1 MKRTSKLA
9 KKFDKQAPIY
19 NRQRKNK
26 SLGQWRAKLLKDAD
40 GKVLE
45 LAVGAGA
52 NFPYYSSDVEVTAV
66 DISPN
71 MINFARHAAQT
82 EQIQAEFIL
91 NDLETLDFPENSFD
105 TIVST
110 LSFCGYEDPVQM

>member
-1 MKRTSKLA
+1 
-9 KKFDKQAPIY
+9 

-26 SLGQWRAKLLKDAD
+26 SLGRWRAKLIKDAE

-66 DISPN
+66 DISPK
-71 MINFARHAAQT
+71 MINFARCAARD
-82 EQIQAEFIL
+82 EQIKAKFML
-91 NDLETLDFPENSFD
+91 SNLETLDFPKNSFD

-110 LSFCGYEDPVQM
+110 LSFCGYEDPVRMLQQLNRW